1 MCKHKS
7 VIILF
12 ILIFITVRTSIA
24 QTEITWQTLGNV
36 RFTDKYSEE
45 VEAYFYYPHFG
56 EKVKALEGKKVYL
69 KGFLLTIDPKEN
81 IYILSRYPFASCF
94 FCGNGGPESIVEL
107 RLKPNHPNF
116 KMDQIV
122 TILGTLKLNQDDI
135 YSCNYILLEAEV
147 YDSK

>member
-45 VEAYFYYPHFG
+45 VEAYFFDDMLARPMCVLSTPTERKHAPSPARFATMCSLRFFG
-56 EKVKALEGKKVYL
+56 A
-69 KGFLLTIDPKEN
+69 TSRIPK
-81 IYILSRYPFASCF
+81 RAA
-94 FCGNGGPESIVEL
+94 G
-107 RLKPNHPNF
+107 
-116 KMDQIV
+116 
-122 TILGTLKLNQDDI
+122 
-135 YSCNYILLEAEV
+135 
-147 YDSK
+147 